1 MTHPEVY
8 GRPLRHTLRGYW
20 KLRVGDYRVVFK
32 IKGAEVHIL
41 AIVHRKETYRVKQTG
56 RPILVTRRGE
66 PIAQILP
73 PPPPERPKAWLGSF
87 RGTGRILGDILSPA
101 ALEEEWEALR

>member
-1 MTHPEVY
+1 MDQVPIS
-8 GRPLRHTLRGYW
+8 
-20 KLRVGDYRVVFK
+20 KFK
-32 IKGAEVHIL
+32 ATCL
-41 AIVHRKETYRVKQTG
+41 ALLKRVKQTG

>member
-1 MTHPEVY
+1 MD
-8 GRPLRHTLRGYW
+8 
-20 KLRVGDYRVVFK
+20 RVPISKFK
-32 IKGAEVHIL
+32 ATCL
-41 AIVHRKETYRVKQTG
+41 ALLKRVKQTG

-73 PPPPERPKAWLGSF
+73 PPPPERPKTWLGSF

>member
-1 MTHPEVY
+1 MD
-8 GRPLRHTLRGYW
+8 
-20 KLRVGDYRVVFK
+20 RVPISKFK
-32 IKGAEVHIL
+32 ATCL
-41 AIVHRKETYRVKQTG
+41 ALLKRVKQTG